1 MKKINKYLIFSFVVA
16 LITLLITSKNSFLYV
31 FNDWVDANAFFTVG
45 KSLFNKVI
53 PYKDIFEQKGPL
65 LYLIYGFGYLISN
78 KSFHGVFIIE
88 VISFTVFLYYLH
100 KIFSMFFNKKYSL
113 VLLPYISML
122 ITISGSFVHGGSC
135 EEFCFPFITISLY
148 YYFKHFNKEE
158 LTKKEIIINGL
169 MAGCVFMMKYTMLGF
184 WIGFCTFICI
194 NYLIKK
200 EYKKIITFC
209 LLFLLGMMIP
219 FAIWLIYFL
228 INGGVREFIDVYFK
242 LNMTS
247 YTNDE
252 KYGIIRKIIE
262 IIKYVYKEQK
272 YKKMF
277 LRILIILPFLALITK
292 EKGKIFRLSLVGLIY
307 ITIFFIYWGL
317 KVFVYYNLPIYLI
330 TLVIT
335 VLFIM
340 QILKKYIDRVI
351 NNKYIIIFLIMFLS
365 GVLLQTYRY
374 ANYKEY
380 IKKKKEDFFQYKY
393 AEYISNYENPTLLN
407 MGFLDVGVYTTSE
420 IIPNTRF
427 FEVQNFDYEKFKD
440 NLDEMKKYVEN
451 KEIKF
456 IVYAKF
462 GNNAEPPEYRYNNY
476 KQVYKD
482 NYISEGNE
490 STAYLFELK
499 DLKKSN
505 NNVKVK

>member
-16 LITLLITSKNSFLYV
+16 LITLLITSKNSFLYI

-45 KSLFNKVI
+45 KSMFNKVI

-100 KIFSMFFNKKYSL
+100 KIFSMSFNKKYSL

-219 FAIWLIYFL
+219 FAMWLIYFL
-228 INGGVREFIDVYFK
+228 INGGVKEFIDVYFR

-247 YTNDE
+247 YTNE
-252 KYGIIRKIIE
+252 KKYGIVKKIIE
-262 IIKYVYKEQK
+262 ILKYAYKE
-272 YKKMF
+272 YKESKLF
-277 LRILIILPFLALITK
+277 YGLIILPLLALFTK

-307 ITIFFIYWGL
+307 TTIFFIYWGL
-317 KVFVYYNLPIYLI
+317 KVFVYYNLPIYLLTSI
-330 TLVIT
+330 II
-335 VLFIM
+335 VLFII
-340 QILKKYIDRVI
+340 QILKKFIDKLI
-351 NNKYIIIFLIMFLS
+351 NKKYSIALIIILLINAIF
-365 GVLLQTYRY
+365 QTYKN

-380 IKKKKEDFFQYKY
+380 MSKKKEDFVQYKY
-393 AEYISNYENPTLLN
+393 TEYMRNYENPTLLN
-407 MGFLDVGVYTTSE
+407 MGFLDIGVYTTSG

-440 NLDEMKKYVEN
+440 NLDEMKKYVDN

-456 IVYAKF
+456 IVFAQNGIDIK
-462 GNNAEPPEYRYNNY
+462 PPKYIYNNY
-476 KQVYKD
+476 KQIYKD
-482 NYISEGNE
+482 NYIFEGNTY
-490 STAYLFELK
+490 TAYLFESK
-499 DLKKSN
+499 DLKKTN
-505 NNVKVK
+505 NNV